1 MRCLDIK
8 KNMKKGN
15 FKATYNKYS
24 LLNIN
29 MIKS

>member
-15 FKATYNKYS
+15 FDVIYNKYS
-24 LLNIN
+24 FLNIN
-29 MIKS
+29 MIKF